1 MMTDEEPKKP
11 RQSPRKRA
19 RKTLKKSP
27 SSEPLENKDVQD
39 AFNRLFKEEIYNKKK
54 TINNVK
60 SLESLLTQYLNSF
73 ILIGYSQDTKEFVSI
88 VNAKN
93 EQHADSLSA
102 ALNKFI
108 QNNTHNNPKN
118 IPPFM

>member
-1 MMTDEEPKKP
+1 MTSEKQKDPKPP
-11 RQSPRKRA
+11 RRKRSQKTVKKQSDNGALNNKEVQEAFA
-19 RKTLKKSP
+19 RL
-27 SSEPLENKDVQD
+27 V
-39 AFNRLFKEEIYNKKK
+39 KEEISDKKK
-54 TINNVK
+54 SINNLK

-73 ILIGYSQDTKEFVSI
+73 ILIGYSQDTKEFISL

-108 QNNTHNNPKN
+108 LNNSNNHPKN
-118 IPPFM
+118 LPPFM